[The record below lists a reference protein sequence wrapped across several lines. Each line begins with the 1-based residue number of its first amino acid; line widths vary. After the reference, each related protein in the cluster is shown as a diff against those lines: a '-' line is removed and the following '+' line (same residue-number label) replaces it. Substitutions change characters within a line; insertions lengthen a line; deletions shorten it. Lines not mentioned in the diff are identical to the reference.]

1 MKKLQFLLMFPVL
14 CFGQY
19 TSIPD
24 KNYEQALIN
33 FGYDDFFDGK
43 LLTANINSDDSL
55 TLEVKNISDLI
66 GIYFKLT
73 SC

>member
-1 MKKLQFLLMFPVL
+1 MFWAIYFYA
-14 CFGQY
+14 C
-19 TSIPD
+19 
-24 KNYEQALIN
+24 KNFEQALIN

>member
-1 MKKLQFLLMFPVL
+1 MFWAIYFYA
-14 CFGQY
+14 C
-19 TSIPD
+19 
-24 KNYEQALIN
+24 KNFEQALIN
-33 FGYDDFFDGK
+33 LVYDDIFDGK